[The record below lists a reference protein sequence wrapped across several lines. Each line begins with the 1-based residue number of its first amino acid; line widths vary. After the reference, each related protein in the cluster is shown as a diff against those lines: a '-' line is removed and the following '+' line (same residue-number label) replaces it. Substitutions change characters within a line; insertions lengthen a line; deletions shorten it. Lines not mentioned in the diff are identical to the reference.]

1 MSLRER
7 TRPGLGMLVLL
18 LTVWLGAE
26 NFSALAQNSDATP
39 ANHESTQ
46 EAQTAEQ
53 LAEAQGLLKGPAGN
67 PECVWLGRRA
77 VSLLWRDDMDT
88 AVDGPWRREAAG
100 RPLADVRKYRGGVR
114 CFSLVMLLGERHGEL
129 SNPDSHHARG
139 DSRTLGPLC
148 RALFSVQ
155 TYCSASAL
163 DRCDKRRSVTA
174 FGHIIVQ

>member
-7 TRPGLGMLVLL
+7 TRPGLGTLVLL

-53 LAEAQGLLKGPAGN
+53 LAEAQRLLKGPAGN

-88 AVDGPWRREAAG
+88 A
-100 RPLADVRKYRGGVR
+100 
-114 CFSLVMLLGERHGEL
+114 FRHLDLYDRFGC
-129 SNPDSHHARG
+129 PGSHI
-139 DSRTLGPLC
+139 
-148 RALFSVQ
+148 Q
-155 TYCSASAL
+155 TA
-163 DRCDKRRSVTA
+163 
-174 FGHIIVQ
+174 